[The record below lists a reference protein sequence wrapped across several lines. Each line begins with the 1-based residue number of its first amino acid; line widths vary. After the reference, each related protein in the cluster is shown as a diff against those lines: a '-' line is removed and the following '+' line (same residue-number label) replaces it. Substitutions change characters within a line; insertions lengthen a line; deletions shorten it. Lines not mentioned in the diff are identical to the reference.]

1 MHLVRINRRPVGKM
15 PKPRCRIEWTCT
27 KATVRSMP
35 SRRRPT
41 QQVGHTRTPNDE
53 AAKSTW
59 SIPTTTRPPVC
70 CFVGHLRNKG
80 NWNKPE
86 KNSKPPE
93 KCTWVEGE
101 GGAQGGGAEE
111 EEEGTGK
118 GKGKGKEM
126 KTPTR
131 GNKKKKHSRRRR
143 RQRKTIVREA
153 ISVKW
158 CMGWIVLGR
167 QMNVYFGI
175 NGCINTIDA
184 LIHVPIDMVT
194 NPRKTSMQRTFVFIF
209 VSRISTYMYI
219 LCFFFFSHIIIT
231 LCTRYVVE
239 F

>member
-1 MHLVRINRRPVGKM
+1 MGASQVRHCRGGESNEIFTKPLDEGVVGGGGGETGKEM
-15 PKPRCRIEWTCT
+15 AGGE
-27 KATVRSMP
+27 
-35 SRRRPT
+35 
-41 QQVGHTRTPNDE
+41 
-53 AAKSTW
+53 
-59 SIPTTTRPPVC
+59 
-70 CFVGHLRNKG
+70 FVGEG
-80 NWNKPE
+80 VGVDGGE
-86 KNSKPPE
+86 E
-93 KCTWVEGE
+93 WVEGE
-101 GGAQGGGAEE
+101 GGAQGGGAE

-209 VSRISTYMYI
+209 VSRISTYVCTYYV
-219 LCFFFFSHIIIT
+219 FFFFHILLLHCVPGMLLNSNFIV
-231 LCTRYVVE
+231 LYPKFKLLSALVMQLKFFFFLR
-239 F
+239 